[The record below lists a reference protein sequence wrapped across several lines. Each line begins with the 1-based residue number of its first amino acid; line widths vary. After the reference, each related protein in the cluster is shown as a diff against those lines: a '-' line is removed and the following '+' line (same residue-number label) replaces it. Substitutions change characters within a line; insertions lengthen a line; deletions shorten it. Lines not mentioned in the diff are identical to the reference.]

1 MKILSDLET
10 KLKDLEDSLTTRKQQ
25 MKGLMIDVKHVAED
39 MEDLK
44 DRAVQVTKA
53 INLLKNKE
61 EMTKSE
67 SKL

>member
-67 SKL
+67 PKL